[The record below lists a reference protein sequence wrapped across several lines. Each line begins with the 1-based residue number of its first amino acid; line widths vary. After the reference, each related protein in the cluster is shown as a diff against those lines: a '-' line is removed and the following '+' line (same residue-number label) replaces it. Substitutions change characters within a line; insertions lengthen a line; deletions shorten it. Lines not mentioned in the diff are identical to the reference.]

1 MERGGCK
8 KGEGCQVQGAEMRR
22 EVLKMAT
29 FLPQGLAPF
38 FPSLIVLAFPLM
50 AMGMKKW
57 TYQDVIIAPSLLAA
71 DFGRVAEE
79 TSRAINA
86 GADWMHLDIMDGNF
100 VDNISFGPAMV
111 ETVHAT
117 NDVFLDVHLMIKRP
131 DHYLARFVAA
141 GADMVTVHV
150 EPEADHEVAATLR
163 AIRAAGVKA
172 GLALNPATPF
182 SAVEPFLG
190 EIDMLLCMTVVPG
203 FGGQSFMPEIM
214 PKVAQAAAARAAK
227 GLTYQIEVDG
237 GVDAASAPECLA
249 AGANVLVAGS
259 STFKA
264 PDMTAAISGLRN
276 SGEK

>member
-1 MERGGCK
+1 
-8 KGEGCQVQGAEMRR
+8 
-22 EVLKMAT
+22 
-29 FLPQGLAPF
+29 
-38 FPSLIVLAFPLM
+38 
-50 AMGMKKW
+50 MKNW
-57 TYQDVIIAPSLLAA
+57 TYQDVIVAPSLLAA

-86 GADWMHLDIMDGNF
+86 GGDWMHLDIMDGNF

-131 DHYLARFVAA
+131 DHFLDRFVAA

-150 EPEADHEVAATLR
+150 EKEADHEVGATLA

-172 GLALNPATPF
+172 GLALNPATPMA
-182 SAVEPFLG
+182 AVEPFL
-190 EIDMLLCMTVVPG
+190 EQIDMLLCMTVVPG
-203 FGGQSFMPEIM
+203 FGGQAFMPEVM
-214 PKVAQAAAARAAK
+214 EKVKQAAAWRSEK
-227 GLTYQIEVDG
+227 GLRYHIEVDG
-237 GVDAASAPECLA
+237 GVDAGTAVACRE

-264 PDMTAAISGLRN
+264 PDMKTAVAAVRG
-276 SGEK
+276 